1 MEFKDY
7 YAILGVSPDASEEE
21 IKRAYR
27 KLARQYHP
35 DVNPGDRAAEEK
47 FKEIN
52 EAYEVLSDPEKRRKY
67 DELRRQYEAW
77 RRAGYDPGQFDWSP
91 WVQPGRVRVEMGDLE
106 DLLSGFSDFFE
117 MLFGDM
123 PRRTRGWTAT
133 RLRGQDIE
141 QPVTLTLEEAFQGTT
156 RMIRT
161 RDGRRLEVRIPPGVR
176 TGARV
181 RVPGAGEP
189 GYGGPPGD
197 LYLVVEVAPH
207 PRFEQRDQDLYAT
220 LPVDLYTAV
229 LGGEVPFQHLDGRTL
244 MVHIPPETQNGTLI
258 RLRGEGMP
266 SPHRPGERGD
276 LYLRVSV
283 ELPRNLTPRE
293 RELFAELAR
302 LRRGH

>member
-7 YAILGVSPDASEEE
+7 YAILGVRPDASEEE

-35 DVNPGDRAAEEK
+35 DVNPGDKVAEEK

-91 WVQPGRVRVEMGDLE
+91 WVQPGRVRVEVGDLE
-106 DLLSGFSDFFE
+106 DLLSGFSEFFE
-117 MLFGDM
+117 MLFGGM
-123 PRRTRGWTAT
+123 PRRTRGWTSA
-133 RLRGQDIE
+133 RFRGRDLE
-141 QPVTLTLEEAFQGTT
+141 QPVTLTLEEAFRGTT
-156 RMIRT
+156 RIIRA
-161 RDGRRLEVRIPPGVR
+161 RDGRRLEVHIPPGVR
-176 TGARV
+176 TGSRV

-189 GYGGPPGD
+189 GYGGPSGD
-197 LYLVVEVAPH
+197 LYLVIEVAPH
-207 PRFEQRDQDLYAT
+207 PQFEVRDLDLYAP

-229 LGGEVPFQHLDGRTL
+229 LGGEVPFRHLDGRTL
-244 MVHIPPETQNGTLI
+244 MVQIPPETQNGTLI

-266 SPHRPGERGD
+266 NLNRPGERGD

-302 LRRGH
+302 LRRGR

>member
-35 DVNPGDRAAEEK
+35 DVNPGDKAAEEK

-91 WVQPGRVRVEMGDLE
+91 WVQPGRVRVEVGDLE

-117 MLFGDM
+117 MLFGGM
-123 PRRTRGWTAT
+123 PRQTRGRTTT
-133 RLRGQDIE
+133 RFRGRDIE
-141 QPVTLTLEEAFQGTT
+141 QPVALTLEEAFQGTT
-156 RMIRT
+156 RIIRA

-229 LGGEVPFQHLDGRTL
+229 LGGEVPFRHLDGRTL

-266 SPHRPGERGD
+266 SPHHPGERGD

-302 LRRGH
+302 LRRGR